1 MNLSGPGSITAIAN
15 LIVILGVLLAP
26 FTILSFMFR
35 LRGEMKR
42 DAGERFETAAQL
54 QSSINSLMVAFV
66 TALMRDGV
74 NRGIP
79 IHSQVQEQG
88 QRHKDSRYEDWNL
101 YDGNN
106 NGYYYGVPQ
115 LPVLSNSAN
124 RKVKKNNRGGGFL
137 VGFLSGVSVF
147 LLLALI
153 TVLTV

>member
-42 DAGERFETAAQL
+42 DAGERFEAAAQL
-54 QSSINSLMVAFV
+54 QNSINSLMVAFV

-74 NRGIP
+74 SRGIP
-79 IHSQVQEQG
+79 VQG
-88 QRHKDSRYEDWNL
+88 QGQQDGAGSKYENWSPYN
-101 YDGNN
+101 DGFQLTAQQ
-106 NGYYYGVPQ
+106 VP
-115 LPVLSNSAN
+115 LLLENSTP
-124 RKVKKNNRGGGFL
+124 VKKRRRSGNSVLIG
-137 VGFLSGVSVF
+137 VLSGVSIF

-153 TVLTV
+153 TVLTVKI

>member
-54 QSSINSLMVAFV
+54 QNSINSLMVAFV

-79 IHSQVQEQG
+79 VQG
-88 QRHKDSRYEDWNL
+88 QGQQDGAGSKYENWSL
-101 YDGNN
+101 YNDGFQLTAQQ
-106 NGYYYGVPQ
+106 VP
-115 LPVLSNSAN
+115 LLLENSTP
-124 RKVKKNNRGGGFL
+124 VKKRRRSGNSVLIG
-137 VGFLSGVSVF
+137 VLSGVSIF

-153 TVLTV
+153 TVLTVKI

>member
-54 QSSINSLMVAFV
+54 QNSINSLMVSFV

-74 NRGIP
+74 SRGIP
-79 IHSQVQEQG
+79 VQG
-88 QRHKDSRYEDWNL
+88 QGQQDGAGSKYENWSL
-101 YDGNN
+101 YNDGFQLTAQQ
-106 NGYYYGVPQ
+106 VP
-115 LPVLSNSAN
+115 LLLENSTP
-124 RKVKKNNRGGGFL
+124 VKKRRRSGNSVLIG
-137 VGFLSGVSVF
+137 VLSGVSIF

-153 TVLTV
+153 TVLTVKI

>member
-88 QRHKDSRYEDWNL
+88 QQDGAGSKYENWSL
-101 YDGNN
+101 YNDGFQLTAQQ
-106 NGYYYGVPQ
+106 VP
-115 LPVLSNSAN
+115 LLLENSTP
-124 RKVKKNNRGGGFL
+124 VKKRRRSGNSVLIG
-137 VGFLSGVSVF
+137 VLSGVSIF

-153 TVLTV
+153 TVLTVKI